1 MTEKQHNSI
10 KRRLGFKK
18 LLSWVFVLGGI
29 GLTAIV
35 LWPLFYTANVPT
47 SVIQQQSPETT
58 KDLAPIKPAPQ
69 QQSLQQQSVAKN
81 TDSTQG
87 VLPHTDTTTDT
98 TAPEKIPQTRQ
109 SVTAKS
115 DTTQT
120 VQQAVQ
126 QPVQQPTSVIKNLS
140 YEDKQQQTTITA
152 DKAIQNQNHTRLQSA
167 EIASDADTSLLQAD
181 TAIIDNT
188 TKQVDAQGNVYY
200 RDKDGIEIASD
211 RMKVKQNDSVTAIG
225 GVTITSEGVIAK
237 SESATYTEKDGILK
251 MSGGVTIQIEQ

>member
-58 KDLAPIKPAPQ
+58 KDLAPIKPTPQ
-69 QQSLQQQSVAKN
+69 QQSVKQSVTEN

-115 DTTQT
+115 DTTQP
-120 VQQAVQ
+120 VQ

-225 GVTITSEGVIAK
+225 GVIITSKGVIAK

>member
-58 KDLAPIKPAPQ
+58 KELAPIKPAPQ

-81 TDSTQG
+81 TDSTQ
-87 VLPHTDTTTDT
+87 TDTT
-98 TAPEKIPQTRQ
+98 EKIPQTRQ

-120 VQQAVQ
+120 VQQT
-126 QPVQQPTSVIKNLS
+126 VQQPTSVIKNLS

-225 GVTITSEGVIAK
+225 GVIITSKGVIAK